1 MHLSAPFI
9 RRPVA
14 TSLLSLALLMA
25 GSVAY
30 SVLPV
35 ASLPDV
41 DFPVIGSFATLPG
54 ASPETMASS
63 VASPLERQFGR
74 IAGVNQMTSS
84 SSLGSSNVTLQFD
97 INRNIDAAARDVQA
111 AINAA
116 RTQLPAYLPQNPSYR
131 KANPA
136 EAPILIL
143 ALTSDVVP
151 KPEIYDMADSILA
164 QKISQIQGV
173 GQCFVGGSAQPAVR
187 VELNPMQLGNNGI
200 GLEAVRTALANA
212 NANRPKGSFQ
222 DPAHRWQ
229 IDDNDQ
235 MFKAREYAPIIA
247 GYNPQNGAPVRIS
260 DLGTVYDGVAD
271 IHTAGLEGEKSEL
284 RSGVLKDAILVI
296 VFKIP
301 GANVI
306 STVDKV
312 LAQLPR
318 LQAEI
323 PPTIDLT
330 VSVDRTTTIRASVH
344 DVEIALMISVLLVV
358 LVVFLF
364 LREIW
369 ATLIPSIAV
378 PLSLVGTFGIM
389 YLLGYSVDNL
399 SLMALT
405 ISTGFVVD
413 DAIVVIENITRY
425 LEMGMK
431 PFEAAMKGSREIGFT
446 VLSMSTSLIAVFIP
460 ILLMGGLVGKLFR
473 EFAVTLSVAIA
484 VSLLVSLT
492 TTPMLCANFLKA
504 RDESRHGPIYRASE
518 RAFNWM
524 HGEYARGLRWVLRH
538 QYLTLGIVFG
548 TVILNGYLFK
558 IVPKGF
564 FPQQDTGRLGGR
576 TIAAQ
581 DISFDA
587 MAEKQTKLAQMV
599 LDDPAVDSVTA
610 FAGGG
615 GWGGGTTNNG
625 SMFIGLKP
633 AGERKDAHG
642 HVVTG
647 DMVVNR
653 LRQKLT
659 SVPGATLYLQNQQD
673 IQIGGR
679 GSAAQYQYTLWDE
692 NLSELNYWAPQFEA
706 RARRMPEL
714 RDVSTDQQDQGL
726 SATLVID
733 RDSASRLGITATAI
747 DQVLY
752 DAFGQR
758 EVSTMYTGLN
768 QYYVVMEV
776 DPKYQLSPDSLNGIF
791 IKASNVVG
799 ASPSVPNTG
808 ASAATASAATAAA
821 GAPAPAAPAAP
832 TGDTA
837 VFPTAAGALA
847 VTTVSNGDAATA
859 GTLSGTYPAT
869 LPASSTPTA
878 TSAATSAVPAATA
891 ATGPAAITPSTNG
904 AMVPL
909 SAIAHY
915 EPRRTSLQVNH
926 QGQYPAVTVTF
937 NLAPNVALGD
947 AVTAL
952 ETVQRQMGMPSGVH
966 AVFQGT
972 AQAFQDSLRNEPL
985 LILAALVA
993 VYIVLGI
1000 LYESLIHPLT
1010 ILSTLPPAGVGAILA
1025 LLLTGT
1031 DLSIIALIGIILL
1044 IGIVKKNAILMI
1056 DFALQAEREQGLPPV
1071 EAIYQACLLR
1081 FRPIMMT
1088 TFAALFGGLPLAIG
1102 MGVGSELR
1110 QPLGI
1115 TIVGGL
1121 IVSQMLTLFTTPVV
1135 YLFFDRLQWRVMKL
1149 HRVGAE
1155 LEEAHGD

>member
-9 RRPVA
+9 KRPAA

-41 DFPVIGSFATLPG
+41 DFPVIGSFAMLPG
-54 ASPETMASS
+54 GSPETMASS
-63 VASPLERQFGR
+63 VASPLERHFGR
-74 IAGVNQMTSS
+74 IAGVNQMTSTS
-84 SSLGSSNVTLQFD
+84 SMGSASVTMQFD
-97 INRNIDAAARDVQA
+97 INRDIDAAARDVQA

-116 RTQLPAYLPQNPSYR
+116 RSQLPAYLPENPSYR

-151 KPEIYDMADSILA
+151 KPQIYDMADSILA
-164 QKISQIQGV
+164 QKIAQIQGV
-173 GQCFVGGSAQPAVR
+173 GNCFVGGSAQPAVR

-222 DPAHRWQ
+222 DATHRWQ
-229 IDDNDQ
+229 INDNDQ
-235 MFKAREYAPIIA
+235 IFKARDYAPIIA
-247 GYNPQNGAPVRIS
+247 GYNPQTGAPVRVS
-260 DLGTVYDGVAD
+260 DLGTVTDGVAD
-271 IHTAGLEGEKSEL
+271 IHTAGLEGMKSAGH
-284 RSGVLKDAILVI
+284 SGVLKDAILVI

-323 PPTIDLT
+323 PPTIKLS

-344 DVEIALMISVLLVV
+344 DVEIALIISVLLVV

-492 TTPMLCANFLKA
+492 TTPMLCANFLKS
-504 RDESRHGPIYRASE
+504 RDAVRHGPIYRASE
-518 RAFNWM
+518 HAFNWM
-524 HGEYARGLRWVLRH
+524 HSEYSRGLRWVLRH
-538 QYLTLGIVFG
+538 QWLMLGVVFG
-548 TVILNGYLFK
+548 TVILNVYLFV

-587 MAEKQTKLAQMV
+587 MRAKQKMLAQMV

-633 AGERKDAHG
+633 AGERKDAYG
-642 HVVTG
+642 HIVTG

-653 LRQKLT
+653 LRRKLT

-692 NLSELNYWAPQFEA
+692 DLNELNYWAPQFEA

-714 RDVSTDQQDQGL
+714 RDVSTDQQNQGL

-733 RDSASRLGITATAI
+733 RDTASRLGISAAAI

-768 QYYVVMEV
+768 QYFVVMEV
-776 DPKYQLSPDSLNGIF
+776 DPKYQLSPDSLNGIY
-791 IKASNVVG
+791 IKAGSVAG
-799 ASPSVPNTG
+799 AAASVPNTG
-808 ASAATASAATAAA
+808 SPAGTAAATAAI

-837 VFPTAAGALA
+837 VFPTAAGTLA
-847 VTTVSNGDAATA
+847 VTTTGTGTPATA
-859 GTLSGTYPAT
+859 GTLTGSF
-869 LPASSTPTA
+869 PASLPPAASASSGSAGSLITA
-878 TSAATSAVPAATA
+878 PAAATPAALT
-891 ATGPAAITPSTNG
+891 PASGG

-952 ETVQRQMGMPSGVH
+952 ERTQHDMGMPSGVH

-1149 HRVGAE
+1149 HRVGE
-1155 LEEAHGD
+1155 DLEEAHGD